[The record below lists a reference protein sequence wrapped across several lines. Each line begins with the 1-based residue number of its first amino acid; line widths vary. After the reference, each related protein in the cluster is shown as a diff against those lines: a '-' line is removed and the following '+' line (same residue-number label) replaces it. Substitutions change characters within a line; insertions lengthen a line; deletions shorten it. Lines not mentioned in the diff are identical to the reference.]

1 MRFIEE
7 RLFPKRRFVKS
18 GAIDEILAVLG
29 KWGVIVFVIG
39 IIVAVFFL
47 NIKPKLDANGYIS
60 DLQTILQGLNTYYSG
75 YHKYPKGSG
84 WGWNT
89 NNAYVSPD
97 IVNKGWQ
104 YSCQD
109 STIKI
114 KKVRVYLPRTVSKQT
129 AFNTNAELYLD
140 KVVEMLNTDEG
151 LKISLIGY
159 TDSTGGNARNKA
171 IGLRR
176 AKILKSILVNK
187 GAPAARIIADSKGE
201 EDPIWSNKSKAG
213 REKNRR
219 VELTQFIE
227 VENKEQE

>member
-1 MRFIEE
+1 MRFIEKK
-7 RLFPKRRFVKS
+7 LFPERRFVKA

-84 WGWNT
+84 WTWNT
-89 NNAYVSPD
+89 NNAYISPD

-114 KKVRVYLPRTVSKQT
+114 TTPAIASDKVRTLVQGGFSSICDSVTVSG
-129 AFNTNAELYLD
+129 D
-140 KVVEMLNTDEG
+140 KVVCQLN
-151 LKISLIGY
+151 
-159 TDSTGGNARNKA
+159 
-171 IGLRR
+171 
-176 AKILKSILVNK
+176 
-187 GAPAARIIADSKGE
+187 
-201 EDPIWSNKSKAG
+201 
-213 REKNRR
+213 NRPCW
-219 VELTQFIE
+219 
-227 VENKEQE
+227 